1 MRSVQR
7 LPHASPTRLGS
18 ALLPA
23 LIAVV
28 TVGSLSAIALKTSV
42 ATLNE
47 ERAAAARKQAFYVAE
62 AGLAE
67 AFASLATGGGG
78 NIGSQDKPAK
88 LGGGYVF
95 VEALED
101 EWGHFKLTSFG
112 LVEDARVRLG
122 AVVEPEEIHLGELG
136 FFAANCLVVGEG
148 SQLLVGGDGQGV
160 ESSELPAAPPPLK
173 VQSNGSIEIQG
184 GSGNAAT
191 VIDGDVVPGP
201 EATLTLGGS
210 VQINGTSTPGSLELE
225 IPAASPPEVSPFGD
239 VNVAAGLAM
248 SFGGRDAAADSVTVG
263 ANATLTLVGPSKI
276 VLDAL
281 TLEAGAQLIADGS
294 AGPVELFIGGS
305 LTIADSA
312 GFGNATGQSGDFSL
326 ALLAQLGLPAA
337 AAEATEAAGSASK
350 RAGKDLLKV
359 EEVTEAV
366 DVLQPTSY
374 TLRSATPFIGTVV
387 APEAAVVL
395 ESGTQFLG
403 SILAYDL
410 TLEPGTE
417 AYFDPRLGDCGPL
430 LGGGIKLKSWRI
442 LSVPQELS
450 SVSYDP
456 ERDYEV
462 SGEVPPTLREAQQ
475 AIRMVATV
483 LGEDGEKYEA
493 YVDSAS
499 NLPPGIAMIL
509 ETKYPS
515 DFTAEKDYEVTSD
528 GYGELIKLARVRAVA
543 DNVLTS
549 DKSDWSGE

>member
-1 MRSVQR
+1 
-7 LPHASPTRLGS
+7 
-18 ALLPA
+18 LPA

-28 TVGSLSAIALKTSV
+28 TVGCLSAIALKTSV
-42 ATLNE
+42 STLNE
-47 ERAAAARKQAFYVAE
+47 ERAAAARKQAFYAAE

-78 NIGSQDKPAK
+78 NIGTQEKPAQ

-136 FFAANCLVVGEG
+136 FYAKNCLVVGEG
-148 SQLLVGGDGQGV
+148 SQLLVGGESQGI
-160 ESSELPAAPPPLK
+160 ESEELPLAPPPLK
-173 VQSNGSIEIQG
+173 VQANGVLEIQG
-184 GSGNAAT
+184 TNGAGAT

-201 EATLTLGGS
+201 DATLTLGSG
-210 VQINGTSTPGSLELE
+210 VQISGSSTPASIELE
-225 IPAASPPEVSPFGD
+225 IPAASPPDVSPFGD
-239 VNVAAGLAM
+239 VSVTPGGAM

-263 ANATLTLVGPSKI
+263 ANATLTLVGPTKI

-281 TLEAGAQLIADGS
+281 TLESGSLLVADGT
-294 AGPVELFIGGS
+294 AGPVELFIDGS

-312 GFGNATGQSGDFSL
+312 GFGNTTGQSGDFSL
-326 ALLAQLGLPAA
+326 ALISGLGLPDAA
-337 AAEATEAAGSASK
+337 ADAVPK
-350 RAGKDLLKV
+350 NAGKGLLKAV
-359 EEVTEAV
+359 EVTEAV
-366 DVLQPTSY
+366 DVLQPSEY
-374 TLRSATPFIGTVV
+374 TLRSSTPFIGTVI
-387 APEAAVVL
+387 APGAAVTL

-403 SILAYDL
+403 SMIAYDL
-410 TLEPGTE
+410 CLEPGTE
-417 AYFDPRLGDCGPL
+417 AYFDPRLGDTGPL

-442 LSVPQELS
+442 LPVPQELTAS
-450 SVSYDP
+450 HYDP
-456 ERDYEV
+456 ERDYE
-462 SGEVPPTLREAQQ
+462 STGEVPPTLCEAHQ

-483 LGEDGEKYEA
+483 LGEDGEKYDA

-499 NLPPGIAMIL
+499 SLPPGIAMIL